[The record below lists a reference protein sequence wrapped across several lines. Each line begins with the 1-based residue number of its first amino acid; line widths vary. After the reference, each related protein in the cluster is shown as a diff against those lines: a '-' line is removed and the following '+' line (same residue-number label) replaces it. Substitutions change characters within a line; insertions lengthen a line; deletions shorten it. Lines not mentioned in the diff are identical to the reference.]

1 MPGSLDALLTKVRA
15 NTQRTLALAAML
27 KNGTSAPAP
36 PALPRVVALSLTHV
50 AYTEGDALGHAAAFV
65 TLLPIFAGIFLGT
78 WLLARRE
85 LRCGVLVVGY
95 VANAALCDQLKHLY
109 RQPRP
114 PGATLTDYG
123 MPSNHSQTTC
133 FLLAYGLCF
142 MWSGAVVSHARLW
155 KPLAAA
161 AAILATVAVALSRVY
176 LGEHTPAQVIVG
188 SAVGLAAG
196 VGWYL
201 LYAAVRPA
209 LRPLLSLGIA
219 RYFYI
224 RDAGEI
230 PDVMAREYAW
240 HCSAVAGKES

>member
-1 MPGSLDALLTKVRA
+1 M
-15 NTQRTLALAAML
+15 
-27 KNGTSAPAP
+27 
-36 PALPRVVALSLTHV
+36 
-50 AYTEGDALGHAAAFV
+50 
-65 TLLPIFAGIFLGT
+65 
-78 WLLARRE
+78 
-85 LRCGVLVVGY
+85 
-95 VANAALCDQLKHLY
+95 
-109 RQPRP
+109 
-114 PGATLTDYG
+114 
-123 MPSNHSQTTC
+123 
-133 FLLAYGLCF
+133 
-142 MWSGAVVSHARLW
+142 
-155 KPLAAA
+155 LAAA
-161 AAILATVAVALSRVY
+161 AAIVATIAVALSRIY

-196 VGWYL
+196 VAWYL